1 MIFICIHLERS
12 HVEAPH
18 LLKYMFF
25 IREMNKLH
33 GDTAW
38 RSYDESF
45 RHLKETADL
54 PWQKPVDE
62 LRIRAIA
69 MPAKHNNN
77 PPFRGKQAGRAG
89 IKFCYAFNQG
99 DKCKSTSCRYVH
111 VCQSCR
117 GNHPKFKSKKKNRI
131 KNPNLPTPVK
141 TNQLKHE
148 LEGYEAAKYLL
159 DGFTDGFRLGCLVPP
174 KANIAKNHKSV
185 YDHPEVIKKHIT
197 KGIALGRIAG
207 PFTKPPFEN
216 FISSPLGIVPK
227 SEPGKYRI
235 IHDLLYP
242 KNASVNTGVPRA
254 NAEVHY
260 DSIDTIVDLVYRHGR
275 GCLMAKTDIEDAFRI
290 IPIHPL
296 DHSLLGFSFE
306 GEFYFDRC
314 LPMGASSSC
323 QIFE

>member
-1 MIFICIHLERS
+1 MDH
-12 HVEAPH
+12 
-18 LLKYMFF
+18 
-25 IREMNKLH
+25 
-33 GDTAW
+33 
-38 RSYDESF
+38 
-45 RHLKETADL
+45 
-54 PWQKPVDE
+54 
-62 LRIRAIA
+62 
-69 MPAKHNNN
+69 
-77 PPFRGKQAGRAG
+77 
-89 IKFCYAFNQG
+89 
-99 DKCKSTSCRYVH
+99 
-111 VCQSCR
+111 
-117 GNHPKFKSKKKNRI
+117 
-131 KNPNLPTPVK
+131 
-141 TNQLKHE
+141 
-148 LEGYEAAKYLL
+148 KYLL

-207 PFTKPPFEN
+207 PFTKPPLEN

-235 IHDLLYP
+235 IHDLSYP
-242 KNASVNTGVPRA
+242 KNASVNTGVPRE

-323 QIFE
+323 QIFEQFSMALQWILQSKCKAGDMSHILDDLFFIGPPNSEKCRDDLTRFLYVCKKIGVPIKMEKSKFQLQKLLFMVLK